1 MSSKPFFE
9 WADGLPLSTWIRDSS
24 VLFPLVEVVH
34 ILALTVLLGS
44 IVLLSMRLMGAGLK
58 QLPVK
63 KLAIT
68 LAPFTNWALVAMLLS
83 GAVVAAAPVVP
94 AYGRVAL
101 LALKSPHFLYT
112 ELPARESDATRT
124 ATRLAFALWDSA
136 PDAELARAA
145 TAGRLRTREE
155 VAAQA
160 TRLLADPR
168 ARARVPPPCR

>member
-63 KLAIT
+63 KLATT
-68 LAPFTNWALVAMLLS
+68 LAPFTNWALVTMLLS
-83 GAVVAAAPVVP
+83 GALLFGSEALKCYENPPFFFKMTMLALALIFHFTVMRP
-94 AYGRVAL
+94 ALNADAGRVRA
-101 LALKSPHFLYT
+101 
-112 ELPARESDATRT
+112 
-124 ATRLAFALWDSA
+124 
-136 PDAELARAA
+136 AA
-145 TAGRLRTREE
+145 TAMGALLLWFAVAVGGR
-155 VAAQA
+155 AIGFY
-160 TRLLADPR
+160 
-168 ARARVPPPCR
+168 